1 MVSHR
6 RKHRLPKIDLMLIRM
21 INHSKGQFIAV
32 LTIITMGVAI
42 FTSLNMA
49 SVNMNNTVDAYY
61 KQNNFADLF
70 IQTVAI
76 PYQKV
81 K

>member
-49 SVNMNNTVDAYY
+49 SVNMNNTVDAYC
-61 KQNNFADLF
+61 KF
-70 IQTVAI
+70 
-76 PYQKV
+76 
-81 K
+81 